1 MFEQVSLLLVLFALS
16 NHLRSV
22 PQGTISADII
32 MGAEISLRSEA
43 VEGRL
48 KLSQHKTK
56 EIAIK

>member
-1 MFEQVSLLLVLFALS
+1 MFEQVSLLLVSFAS
-16 NHLRSV
+16 TIHLRSV

-32 MGAEISLRSEA
+32 MGAEISLRSET

>member
-16 NHLRSV
+16 IHLRSV
-22 PQGTISADII
+22 PQGIISADII
-32 MGAEISLRSEA
+32 MRAEISLRLEA

>member
-16 NHLRSV
+16 IHLRSV
-22 PQGTISADII
+22 PQGIISADII